1 MPLGDWRDVSIILLA
16 IEAIVIGLVYG
27 LIFYYLWKGFR
38 IATGWLRLTGLPQG
52 RRYSRLI
59 KEVTNQY
66 SKKIVRPVV
75 NLESKL
81 NQTSR
86 TLSSVANTPKQR
98 TRR

>member
-1 MPLGDWRDVSIILLA
+1 MTLGDWRDVSIILLA

-38 IATGWLRLTGLPQG
+38 ITTGWLRLTGLPQG